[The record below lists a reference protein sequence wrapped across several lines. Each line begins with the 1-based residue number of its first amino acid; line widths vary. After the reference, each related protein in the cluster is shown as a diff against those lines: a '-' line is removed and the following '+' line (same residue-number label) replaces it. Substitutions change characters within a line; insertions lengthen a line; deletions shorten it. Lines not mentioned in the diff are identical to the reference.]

1 MRKLLLTTLAVLLT
15 TAGLYAGRQVYS
27 TTIDNVT
34 RKYVVYTPGMYQ
46 REHVVILLHGMG
58 ETYDDYDSYTMQSFA
73 TENKCVLI
81 LPQALPEQDETLL
94 DLLDLIGGF
103 KPEMGDLKTALTKSA
118 WGANVYVT
126 IDDLCTAIGTTKAVL
141 ESLVNNM
148 PAYYK
153 YKHFVD
159 AGKIEINA
167 GVNDCKFIEEIRKDF
182 SNQGAYDTNII
193 GCSLGGAMAYKYAF
207 EDPSR
212 IRKLVDASGFVSK
225 GVQVP
230 SNYNIPTFIIH
241 SDTDETVPYDGGFF
255 NRPIDEFIS
264 ELVQT
269 NPHGAPSIRIINQ
282 LEPRD
287 EQIYVR
293 DWKEN
298 PEVLVYEPRKAS
310 HSLVGDLA
318 NLGVDLYETI
328 SDFLFN
334 DPSAADEA
342 TADSKR
348 LAIYPNPVE
357 DIANVNIDGKYEIFN
372 LAGVK
377 IASGDTE
384 NGIIDMTS
392 LIAGRYILMLTS
404 GNDVYRSIIIKK

>member
-1 MRKLLLTTLAVLLT
+1 
-15 TAGLYAGRQVYS
+15 AGLYAARQVYT
-27 TTIDNVT
+27 TTIDDVT

-81 LPQALPEQDETLL
+81 LPQALPEQDATLL
-94 DLLDLIGGF
+94 ELLDIIKAF
-103 KPEMGDLKTALTKSA
+103 KPEMGDLKQALAKSA

-126 IDDLCTAIGTTKAVL
+126 IDDVCTTLDISKTYL
-141 ESLVNNM
+141 ELFVKQY
-148 PAYYK
+148 PQFQ
-153 YKHFVD
+153 HFLD
-159 AGKIEINA
+159 EGRIQINKD
-167 GVNDCKFIEEIRKDF
+167 VNDNKFIDEIRENY
-182 SNQGAYDTNII
+182 SNGGYYDTNII
-193 GCSLGGAMAYKYAF
+193 GCSLGGAMAYRYAF
-207 EDPSR
+207 ENPSKV
-212 IRKLVDASGFVSK
+212 RKLVDASGFVSK

-241 SDTDETVPYDGGFF
+241 SDTDEMVPYEGGPF
-255 NRPIDEFIS
+255 NRPIEDFIG

-269 NPHGAPSIRIINQ
+269 NTHGTPSIRIINQ
-282 LEPRD
+282 SEPRD

-357 DIANVNIDGKYEIFN
+357 DIANVSIDGKYEIFN

-377 IASGDTE
+377 VASGDTE
-384 NGIIDMTS
+384 NGTIDMTS

>member
-15 TAGLYAGRQVYS
+15 TAGLYAARQVYT
-27 TTIDNVT
+27 TTIDDVT

-81 LPQALPEQDETLL
+81 LPQALPEQDATLL
-94 DLLDLIGGF
+94 ELLDIIKAF
-103 KPEMGDLKTALTKSA
+103 KPEMGDLKQALAKSA

-126 IDDLCTAIGTTKAVL
+126 IDDVCTTLDISKTYL
-141 ESLVNNM
+141 EL
-148 PAYYK
+148 
-153 YKHFVD
+153 FVKQYPQFQHILD
-159 AGKIEINA
+159 EGRIQINKD
-167 GVNDCKFIEEIRKDF
+167 VNDNKFIDKIREDY
-182 SNQGAYDTNII
+182 SNGGYYDTNII
-193 GCSLGGAMAYKYAF
+193 GCSLGGAMAYNYAF
-207 EDPSR
+207 ENPSKV
-212 IRKLVDASGFVSK
+212 RKLVDASGFVSK
-225 GVQVP
+225 GVTVP

-255 NRPIDEFIS
+255 NRPIGEFIS

-282 LEPRD
+282 FEPRD

-318 NLGVDLYETI
+318 NFGVDLYETI
-328 SDFLFN
+328 GDFLFN

-377 IASGDTE
+377 VASGDTE
-384 NGIIDMTS
+384 NSTIDMTS

>member
-15 TAGLYAGRQVYS
+15 TAGLYAARQVYT
-27 TTIDNVT
+27 TTIDDVT

-81 LPQALPEQDETLL
+81 LPQALPEQDATLL
-94 DLLDLIGGF
+94 ELLDIIKAF
-103 KPEMGDLKTALTKSA
+103 KPEMGDLKQALAKSA
-118 WGANVYVT
+118 WGANVYIT
-126 IDDLCTAIGTTKAVL
+126 IDDLCTALDISKMYLDLFVKQY
-141 ESLVNNM
+141 
-148 PAYYK
+148 PQFQ
-153 YKHFVD
+153 HFLD
-159 AGKIEINA
+159 EGRIQINKD
-167 GVNDCKFIEEIRKDF
+167 VNDNKFIDKIREDY
-182 SNQGAYDTNII
+182 SNGGYYDTNII
-193 GCSLGGAMAYKYAF
+193 GCSLGGAMAYRYAF
-207 EDPSR
+207 ENPSKV
-212 IRKLVDASGFVSK
+212 RKLVDASGFVSK
-225 GVQVP
+225 GVTVP

-255 NRPIDEFIS
+255 NRPIGEFIS

-269 NPHGAPSIRIINQ
+269 NPHGAPAVKIINQ
-282 LEPRD
+282 SEPRD

-377 IASGDTE
+377 VASGDTE
-384 NGIIDMTS
+384 NGTIDMTS

>member
-1 MRKLLLTTLAVLLT
+1 MKKLLLTTLAVLLT
-15 TAGLYAGRQVYS
+15 TAGMYAGRQVYT

-94 DLLDLIGGF
+94 ELLDIIKAF
-103 KPEMGDLKTALTKSA
+103 KPEMGDLKQALAKSA
-118 WGANVYVT
+118 WGANVYIT
-126 IDDLCTAIGTTKAVL
+126 IDDLCTSLGTSKMYL
-141 ESLVNNM
+141 ELFVKQY
-148 PAYYK
+148 PQFQ
-153 YKHFVD
+153 HFLD
-159 AGKIEINA
+159 EDRIQINKD
-167 GVNDCKFIEEIRKDF
+167 VNDNKFIDEIRENY
-182 SNQGAYDTNII
+182 SNGGYYDTNII

-241 SDTDETVPYDGGFF
+241 SDTDEMVPYEGGPF
-255 NRPIDEFIS
+255 NRPIEDFIG

-269 NPHGAPSIRIINQ
+269 NTHGTPSIRIINQ
-282 LEPRD
+282 SEPRD

-377 IASGDTE
+377 VASGDTE
-384 NGIIDMTS
+384 NGTIDMTS

>member
-15 TAGLYAGRQVYS
+15 TAGMYAGRQVYT
-27 TTIDNVT
+27 TTIDNET
-34 RKYVVYTPGMYQ
+34 RKYVVYTPQMYQ

-73 TENKCVLI
+73 TSNRCVLI
-81 LPQALPEQDETLL
+81 LPQALPEKDATLL
-94 DLLDLIGGF
+94 ELLDIIKAF
-103 KPEMGDLKTALTKSA
+103 KPEMGDLKQALAKSA
-118 WGANVYVT
+118 WGANVYIT
-126 IDDLCTAIGTTKAVL
+126 IDDLCTALDISKMYL
-141 ESLVNNM
+141 ELFVKQY
-148 PAYYK
+148 PQF
-153 YKHFVD
+153 KHFLD
-159 AGKIEINA
+159 EGRIQINKD
-167 GVNDCKFIEEIRKDF
+167 VNDNKFIDEIREDY
-182 SNQGAYDTNII
+182 SNGGYYDTNII
-193 GCSLGGAMAYKYAF
+193 GCSLGGAMAYNYAF
-207 EDPSR
+207 ENPSKV
-212 IRKLVDASGFVSK
+212 RKLVDASGFVSK
-225 GVQVP
+225 GVTVP

-241 SDTDETVPYDGGFF
+241 SKTDEIVPYEGGLF
-255 NRPIDEFIS
+255 NRPIEDFIG

-269 NPHGAPSIRIINQ
+269 NTHGTPVIRVINPYEQ
-282 LEPRD
+282 YD
-287 EQIYVR
+287 EQVDVR
-293 DWKEN
+293 DWTDD

-318 NLGVDLYETI
+318 NLGVDLYDTI
-328 SDFLFN
+328 GDFLFN

-377 IASGDTE
+377 VASGDTE

>member
-1 MRKLLLTTLAVLLT
+1 
-15 TAGLYAGRQVYS
+15 
-27 TTIDNVT
+27 
-34 RKYVVYTPGMYQ
+34 
-46 REHVVILLHGMG
+46 MG

-73 TENKCVLI
+73 TSNRCVLI
-81 LPQALPEQDETLL
+81 LPQALPEKDATLL
-94 DLLDLIGGF
+94 ELLDIIKAF
-103 KPEMGDLKTALTKSA
+103 KPEMGDLKQALAKSA
-118 WGANVYVT
+118 WGANVYIT
-126 IDDLCTAIGTTKAVL
+126 IDDLCTALDISKMYL
-141 ESLVNNM
+141 ELFVKQY
-148 PAYYK
+148 PQF
-153 YKHFVD
+153 KHFLD
-159 AGKIEINA
+159 EGRIQINKD
-167 GVNDCKFIEEIRKDF
+167 VNDNKFIDEIREDY
-182 SNQGAYDTNII
+182 SNGGYYDTNII
-193 GCSLGGAMAYKYAF
+193 GCSLGGAMAYNYAF
-207 EDPSR
+207 ENPSKV
-212 IRKLVDASGFVSK
+212 RKLVDASGFVSK
-225 GVQVP
+225 GVTVP

-241 SDTDETVPYDGGFF
+241 SKTDEIVPYEGGLF
-255 NRPIDEFIS
+255 NRPIEDFIG

-269 NPHGAPSIRIINQ
+269 NTHGTPVIRVINPYEQ
-282 LEPRD
+282 YD
-287 EQIYVR
+287 EQVDVR
-293 DWKEN
+293 DWTDD

-377 IASGDTE
+377 VASGDTE

>member
-1 MRKLLLTTLAVLLT
+1 MKKLLLTTLAVLLT
-15 TAGLYAGRQVYS
+15 TAGMYAGRQVYT

-81 LPQALPEQDETLL
+81 LPQALPEQDATLL
-94 DLLDLIGGF
+94 ELLDIIKAF
-103 KPEMGDLKTALTKSA
+103 KPEMGDLKQALAKSA
-118 WGANVYVT
+118 WGANVYIT
-126 IDDLCTAIGTTKAVL
+126 IDDLCTALDISKMYLDLFVKQY
-141 ESLVNNM
+141 
-148 PAYYK
+148 PQFQ
-153 YKHFVD
+153 HFLD
-159 AGKIEINA
+159 EGRIQINKD
-167 GVNDCKFIEEIRKDF
+167 VNDNKFIDEIRENY
-182 SNQGAYDTNII
+182 SNGGYYDTNII
-193 GCSLGGAMAYKYAF
+193 GCSLGGAMAYNYAF
-207 EDPSR
+207 ENPSKV
-212 IRKLVDASGFVSK
+212 RKLVDASGFVSK
-225 GVQVP
+225 GVTVP

-241 SDTDETVPYDGGFF
+241 SDTDEMVPYDGGFF

-282 LEPRD
+282 SEPRE

-357 DIANVNIDGKYEIFN
+357 DIANVSIDGKYEIFN

-377 IASGDTE
+377 VASGDTE
-384 NGIIDMTS
+384 NGTIDMTS

>member
-1 MRKLLLTTLAVLLT
+1 MKKLLLTTFMALLT
-15 TAGLYAGRQVYS
+15 TAGLYAARQVYT
-27 TTIDNVT
+27 TTIDDVT
-34 RKYVVYTPGMYQ
+34 RKYVVYTPEMYQ

-73 TENKCVLI
+73 TKNKCVLI
-81 LPQALPEQDETLL
+81 LPQALPEQDATLL
-94 DLLDLIGGF
+94 ELLDIIKAF
-103 KPEMGDLKTALTKSA
+103 KPEMGDLKQALAKSA
-118 WGANVYVT
+118 WGANVYIT
-126 IDDLCTAIGTTKAVL
+126 IDDLCTALDISKMYLDLFVKQY
-141 ESLVNNM
+141 
-148 PAYYK
+148 PQFQ
-153 YKHFVD
+153 HFLD
-159 AGKIEINA
+159 EGRIQINKD
-167 GVNDCKFIEEIRKDF
+167 VNDNKFIDEIRENY
-182 SNQGAYDTNII
+182 SNGGYYDTNII
-193 GCSLGGAMAYKYAF
+193 GCSLGGAMAYRYAF
-207 EDPSR
+207 ENPSKV
-212 IRKLVDASGFVSK
+212 RKLVDASGFVSK

-241 SDTDETVPYDGGFF
+241 SDTDEMVPYEGGPF
-255 NRPIDEFIS
+255 NRPIEDFIG

-269 NPHGAPSIRIINQ
+269 NTHGTPSIRIINQ
-282 LEPRD
+282 SEPRD

-377 IASGDTE
+377 VASGDTE
-384 NGIIDMTS
+384 NGTIDMTS

>member
-15 TAGLYAGRQVYS
+15 TAGLYAARQVYT
-27 TTIDNVT
+27 TTIDDVT

-103 KPEMGDLKTALTKSA
+103 KPEMGDLKQALAKSA
-118 WGANVYVT
+118 WGANAYIT
-126 IDDLCTAIGTTKAVL
+126 IDDLCTALGVTKAQL
-141 ESLVNNM
+141 EYIVSQ
-148 PAYYK
+148 PAYSK
-153 YKHFVD
+153 YQHFLD

-167 GVNDCKFIEEIRKDF
+167 GVNDNKFIDEIRENY
-182 SNQGAYDTNII
+182 SNGGYYDTNII

-207 EDPSR
+207 ENPSKV
-212 IRKLVDASGFVSK
+212 RKLVDASGFVSK

-241 SDTDETVPYDGGFF
+241 SDTDEIVPYDGGFF

-282 LEPRD
+282 FEPRD

-318 NLGVDLYETI
+318 NLGVDLYGTI
-328 SDFLFN
+328 GDFLFN

-377 IASGDTE
+377 VASGDTE

>member
-15 TAGLYAGRQVYS
+15 TAGLYAARQVYT
-27 TTIDNVT
+27 TTIDDVT

-58 ETYDDYDSYTMQSFA
+58 ETYDDYDSYKMQSFA

-94 DLLDLIGGF
+94 ELLDIIKAF
-103 KPEMGDLKTALTKSA
+103 KPEMGDLKQALAKSA
-118 WGANVYVT
+118 WGANVYIT
-126 IDDLCTAIGTTKAVL
+126 IDDLCTALDISKMYL
-141 ESLVNNM
+141 ELFVKQY
-148 PAYYK
+148 PQF
-153 YKHFVD
+153 KHFLD
-159 AGKIEINA
+159 EGRIQINKD
-167 GVNDCKFIEEIRKDF
+167 VNDNKFIDEIREDY
-182 SNQGAYDTNII
+182 SNGGYYDTNII
-193 GCSLGGAMAYKYAF
+193 GCSLGGAMAYNYAF
-207 EDPSR
+207 ENPSKV
-212 IRKLVDASGFVSK
+212 RKLVDASGFVSK
-225 GVQVP
+225 GVTVP

-255 NRPIDEFIS
+255 NRPIGEFIS

-282 LEPRD
+282 FEPRD

-328 SDFLFN
+328 GDFLFN

-377 IASGDTE
+377 VASGDTE
-384 NGIIDMTS
+384 NGTIDMTS
-392 LIAGRYILMLTS
+392 LIAGRYILMLTGS
-404 GNDVYRSIIIKK
+404 NDVYRSIIIKK

>member
-15 TAGLYAGRQVYS
+15 TAGLYAARQVYT
-27 TTIDNVT
+27 TTIDDVT

-94 DLLDLIGGF
+94 ELLDIIKAF
-103 KPEMGDLKTALTKSA
+103 KPEMGDLKQALAKSA
-118 WGANVYVT
+118 WGANVYIT
-126 IDDLCTAIGTTKAVL
+126 IDDLCTALDISKMYLDLFVKQY
-141 ESLVNNM
+141 
-148 PAYYK
+148 PQFQ
-153 YKHFVD
+153 HFLD
-159 AGKIEINA
+159 EGRIQINKD
-167 GVNDCKFIEEIRKDF
+167 VNDNKFIDEIRENY
-182 SNQGAYDTNII
+182 SNGGYYDTNII
-193 GCSLGGAMAYKYAF
+193 GCSLGGAMAYNYAF
-207 EDPSR
+207 ENPSKV
-212 IRKLVDASGFVSK
+212 RKLVDASGFVSK

-241 SDTDETVPYDGGFF
+241 SDTDEMVPYEGGPF
-255 NRPIDEFIS
+255 NRPIEDFIG

-269 NPHGAPSIRIINQ
+269 NTHGTPSIRIINQ
-282 LEPRD
+282 SEPRD

-357 DIANVNIDGKYEIFN
+357 DIANVSIDGKYEIFN

-377 IASGDTE
+377 VASGDTE
-384 NGIIDMTS
+384 NGTIDMTS